1 MVCALPEEGRP
12 LRARRTGLT
21 VREKV
26 VKLHS
31 LLDEDMILTRLE
43 ARDREGVLREMVARL
58 EAGEK
63 IASRENILDKLIKRE
78 ELGTTAIGHGVAV
91 PHCRTNG
98 TKAPLLLLGL
108 SKEGVPFESVGGKR
122 SHVFFLLVSPE
133 DNPKA
138 SLRLLAAIAALTRK
152 SRTLASKL
160 LRTAEPNEILQILR
174 EEEEK
179 ARA

>member
-1 MVCALPEEGRP
+1 M
-12 LRARRTGLT
+12 
-21 VREKV
+21 
-26 VKLHS
+26 KLHS
-31 LLDEDMILTRLE
+31 LLDEGLIIARLK
-43 ARDREGVLREMVARL
+43 AQDREGILREMVSRL
-58 EAGEK
+58 EADEK
-63 IASRENILDKLIKRE
+63 ISSREGILDKLIKRE

-91 PHCRTNG
+91 PHCLVNG
-98 TKAPLLLLGL
+98 ARAPILLLGL
-108 SKEGVPFESVGGKR
+108 SKEGVPFEPVGGKR

-160 LRTAEPNEILQILR
+160 LRASEPDGILQALK

-179 ARA
+179 LNA